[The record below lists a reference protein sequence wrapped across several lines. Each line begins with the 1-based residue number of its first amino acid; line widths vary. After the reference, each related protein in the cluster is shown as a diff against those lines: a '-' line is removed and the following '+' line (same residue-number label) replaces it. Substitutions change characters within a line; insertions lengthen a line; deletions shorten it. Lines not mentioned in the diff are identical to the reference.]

1 MFHRFIIL
9 FLPVQFNMS
18 PASEVTRVTSL
29 IMESTYKKVGPVV
42 ENTLEIVTPVMDSV
56 KSNVE

>member
-1 MFHRFIIL
+1 
-9 FLPVQFNMS
+9 MS